1 MQRISNRTDQMEER
15 LSDLENRIMEITVRR
30 RLGKI
35 FKKKIKKAYEGYQIE
50 SEKQILRVTGV
61 AEGEERDKGAVSL
74 LLKIISGHRSRWGIR

>member
-35 FKKKIKKAYEGYQIE
+35 FKKKIKKAYEGY
-50 SEKQILRVTGV
+50 
-61 AEGEERDKGAVSL
+61 
-74 LLKIISGHRSRWGIR
+74 